1 MKNQAQRQAIALN
14 NHAALEIAVGN
25 YEFAISLLRDAHR
38 SAKQTKM
45 DDESPCSS
53 LAAVSLEQSLELWM
67 RQTATPAAVWDSDND
82 CDEQGFVCRHAIHIP
97 ISPVPSSQFQPAVAI
112 AIIFNLALAYHL
124 RGLAST
130 RTATTSSTI
139 SSTSKEEEEQ
149 SSAASLKKAVKLY
162 EYAFKLY
169 RVTDKVGCTNPEK
182 ALFLM
187 GTVNNS
193 GQIYHVLGRED
204 AAATCFQELLS
215 TLMVLRYFGQFNETS
230 NTIRLIDA
238 SQCKGFFHN
247 VSQWM
252 TLGLTT
258 TAGSA

>member
-14 NHAALEIAVGN
+14 NHGAMEIAAGN
-25 YEFAISLLRDAHR
+25 LEVAISLLKDAHR
-38 SAKQTKM
+38 SSKQTKK

-53 LAAVSLEQSLELWM
+53 LAPVNLEQSLEVWM
-67 RQTATPAAVWDSDND
+67 RQTATPAAVCDSDND

-97 ISPVPSSQFQPAVAI
+97 ISPVPSTQFQPAVAI

-130 RTATTSSTI
+130 RAATTTSA
-139 SSTSKEEEEQ
+139 TSKEGEEQ
-149 SSAASLKKAVKLY
+149 ASAASLKKAVKLY

-169 RVTDKVGCTNPEK
+169 RVTDNGGNTNPEK

-204 AAATCFQELLS
+204 AAAICFQELLS
-215 TLMVLRYFGQFNETS
+215 TLMVLRYCGQFNETS
-230 NTIRLIDA
+230 NTFRLIDA
-238 SQCKGFFHN
+238 SQCKGFFRN

-252 TLGLTT
+252 TLGCTA

>member
-1 MKNQAQRQAIALN
+1 MDHQAIALN
-14 NHAALEIAVGN
+14 NHGALEIAAGN
-25 YEFAISLLRDAHR
+25 YEVAIFLLKDAHK
-38 SAKQTKM
+38 SAKQKKM
-45 DDESPCSS
+45 DDESPSRS
-53 LAAVSLEQSLELWM
+53 LAPVRLEQSLELWM
-67 RQTATPAAVWDSDND
+67 RQTATSAAVCDSDND

-97 ISPVPSSQFQPAVAI
+97 ISPVLSSQFQPAIAI

-130 RTATTSSTI
+130 RTSTTSSTTN
-139 SSTSKEEEEQ
+139 SSNKEGEEQ
-149 SSAASLKKAVKLY
+149 ASAASLKKAVKLY

-169 RVTDKVGCTNPEK
+169 RVTDNGKYTNPEK

-230 NTIRLIDA
+230 NTFRLIDA
-238 SQCKGFFHN
+238 PHCKGFFHN

-252 TLGLTT
+252 TLGYTS